1 MGGLQMLITFL
12 GRFIVY
18 KGGVYDLF
26 INISVMYN
34 LGVGQGGVYTYEVT
48 RSLFKDG
55 VLFMK

>member
-1 MGGLQMLITFL
+1 MLITFL

-34 LGVGQGGVYTYEVT
+34 LGVGHGGEYI
-48 RSLFKDG
+48 L
-55 VLFMK
+55 MK